1 MSIGEKGLTGNR
13 GPEVVREVGWR
24 FSAIGP
30 SGHGEE
36 IFPTT
41 TGQISYDDNNSSRY
55 TLTGLVFLPN
65 SMYRFNPNTDYIVA
79 FMSVEG
85 VTYQMGKFY
94 ATSLSRQKDVI
105 LDPDAD
111 DEDGDPIVADLVHI
125 DFADGFVKLQQ
136 STESPIVA
144 LKGADPSDIMRDAA
158 EFAGFSTSVAASI
171 TRMGSDTTWSAFTS
185 LYEVINSVYPIA
197 GHRAPWI
204 SFAGIFCS
212 VAARQVAEDAIPL
225 ESLDPIAGTVTISET
240 FLSAPNRVVVFD
252 DQAPYPLVGVWNA
265 PASAPH
271 SFANR
276 GYYVTQPEPQQ
287 GLPSIQAAVETAATI
302 GEQLTARTLNASIF
316 PTPRLDGPKILSY
329 DGALWLIRSW
339 SMSTAPGS
347 VIDLEATEL
356 IEND

>member
-13 GPEVVREVGWR
+13 GPEVVREIGWR
-24 FSAIGP
+24 FSAVKP
-30 SGHGEE
+30 SGHAEE
-36 IFPTT
+36 VFPTT

-65 SMYRFNPNTDYIVA
+65 SMHRFNPSTDYLIA
-79 FMSVEG
+79 YMSVDG
-85 VTYQMGKFY
+85 LTYKMGNFY

-105 LDPDAD
+105 LDPEVD

-125 DFADGFVKLQQ
+125 DFADGFVKFQQ
-136 STESPIVA
+136 STEAPIVA
-144 LKGADPSDIMRDAA
+144 LKGADPSDIMRDVA
-158 EFAGFSTSVAASI
+158 ESVGFSTSIAASI

-204 SFAGIFCS
+204 SFAGVFCS
-212 VAARQVAEDAIPL
+212 VAARQVAEDATSL

-252 DQAPYPLVGVWNA
+252 DQAPYPLVGIWNA

-276 GYYVTQPEPQQ
+276 GYYVTQSEPQQ
-287 GLPSIQAAVETAATI
+287 GLPSIQAAIETAATI
-302 GEQLTARTLNASIF
+302 GEQLTARTLNASIL
-316 PTPRLDGPKILSY
+316 PTPFLNGPKILSY

-339 SMSTAPGS
+339 SMPTAPGS
-347 VIDLEATEL
+347 LIDLEATEL

>member
-13 GPEVVREVGWR
+13 GPEAVRKIGWR
-24 FSAIGP
+24 FSAIKP

-36 IFPTT
+36 IHPTT
-41 TGQISYDDNNSSRY
+41 TGQLSYDDNNSSRY

-65 SMYRFNPNTDYIVA
+65 SLHVFNPNTDYIIA
-79 FMSVEG
+79 YMSVDD

-105 LDPDAD
+105 LDPDAN
-111 DEDGDPIVADLVHI
+111 DENGDPLVADLVHI

-144 LKGADPSDIMRDAA
+144 LKGADPSDLMRDVA
-158 EFAGFSTSVAASI
+158 ESAGFSTAIAASI
-171 TRMGSDTTWSAFTS
+171 TRMGGDTTWPAFTS
-185 LYEVINSVYPIA
+185 LYEVIDSLYPVA

-204 SFAGIFCS
+204 SFAGVFCS
-212 VAARQVAEDAIPL
+212 VAASQVAEDAISL

-240 FLSAPNRVVVFD
+240 FLSAPNRVVVYD
-252 DQAPYPLVGVWNA
+252 DAAAYPLVGVWNA

-276 GYYVTQPEPQQ
+276 GYYVTQAEAQQ
-287 GLPSIQAAVETAATI
+287 GLPSIQAATKTAETL
-302 GEQLTARTLNASIF
+302 GERLTARTLNASVL
-316 PTPRLDGPKILSY
+316 PTPVLDGPKILSY
-329 DGALWLIRSW
+329 DGVLWLIRSW
-339 SMSTAPGS
+339 NISTERGS

-356 IEND
+356 IESD